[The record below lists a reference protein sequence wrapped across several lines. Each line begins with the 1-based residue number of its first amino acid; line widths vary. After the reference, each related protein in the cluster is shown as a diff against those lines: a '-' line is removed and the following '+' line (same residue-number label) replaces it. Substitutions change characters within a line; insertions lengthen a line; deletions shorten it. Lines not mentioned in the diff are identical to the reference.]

1 MLRVEIFARVLT
13 VMFVALAVATLRVVT
28 LVVERLELLVTLR
41 VVAERVTA
49 FIIAALLLV

>member
-1 MLRVEIFARVLT
+1 MLRVAIFARVLT
-13 VMFVALAVATLRVVT
+13 VMFVALAVTTLRVVT

>member
-1 MLRVEIFARVLT
+1 MFARVRTAIL
-13 VMFVALAVATLRVVT
+13 VALAVATLRVVT
-28 LVVERLELLVTLR
+28 LVVTRLELLVTLR